1 MVTSHI
7 TTAAFKS
14 CGRQLI
20 GFVSRLQ
27 GLKVV
32 EEDDRLFR
40 DLFTPI
46 LCLFLLVLDLSTA
59 SFCTAGTFPGGADSI
74 GAVLSAIVL
83 AHVEGPLNA
92 EDDGCF
98 CCCTHILPGAHF
110 DLAAL
115 EPMIVAAS
123 VPGVLDPSGSPL
135 KS

>member
-1 MVTSHI
+1 VPFYTSVVQQRHVKR
-7 TTAAFKS
+7 AA
-14 CGRQLI
+14 
-20 GFVSRLQ
+20 
-27 GLKVV
+27 GL
-32 EEDDRLFR
+32 L
-40 DLFTPI
+40 
-46 LCLFLLVLDLSTA
+46 LFLLVLDLSTA
-59 SFCTAGTFPGGADSI
+59 SFCTAGTFPGGADSV
-74 GAVLSAIVL
+74 GVVLSASVL

-135 KS
+135 SLFHPPKS